1 MLVKP
6 HCARVFCALCEGDLS
21 GDPSGVRGLLAG
33 AGGASL
39 SFFLSAGG
47 LLRADLPLREAAAA
61 AVLHSDDA
69 WEGSAEAEA
78 WWSGWE
84 AASGAA

>member
-1 MLVKP
+1 M
-6 HCARVFCALCEGDLS
+6 
-21 GDPSGVRGLLAG
+21 
-33 AGGASL
+33 

-61 AVLHSDDA
+61 ALADPAAVLPSDDA